1 MSDRYRSGA
10 NSEHC
15 SRNLLVMGGSY
26 GINPVD
32 RRDSAG
38 GRSTPQLAIQFGM
51 GILPKRWIRTDS
63 ADPAC
68 PPAHGQVVGCSAAP
82 GTINIL
88 DHAVRGLQC
97 RMQNANRKA

>member
-10 NSEHC
+10 NPEHC
-15 SRNLLVMGGSY
+15 SRNLLVMRGSY

-38 GRSTPQLAIQFGM
+38 
-51 GILPKRWIRTDS
+51 
-63 ADPAC
+63 

-82 GTINIL
+82 ELSTFASRSPRSSMLNSE
-88 DHAVRGLQC
+88 
-97 RMQNANRKA
+97 RKSQSPIETLSHLEKQGEGKRSQKETQRPVKRAP